1 MKDGLTVLESQY
13 YEDYYKKQYANDGYN
28 ILNVAATGKTLVLLV
43 VLLSGLQKKKYL
55 KNQGNTIVEVNFK
68 ERLEVRIIMPNTTN
82 GLKK

>member
-13 YEDYYKKQYANDGYN
+13 YEDYYKKQYANDGYTL
-28 ILNVAATGKTLVLLV
+28 LNVAATGKNVGSIGGIAKWTSKEKV
-43 VLLSGLQKKKYL
+43 L

-68 ERLEVRIIMPNTTN
+68 ERLEVRIIMLSITN